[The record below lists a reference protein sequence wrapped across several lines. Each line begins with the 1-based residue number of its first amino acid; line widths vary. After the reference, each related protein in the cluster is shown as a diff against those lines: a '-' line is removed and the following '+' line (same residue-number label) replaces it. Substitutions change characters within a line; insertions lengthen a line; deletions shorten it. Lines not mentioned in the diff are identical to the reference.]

1 MTVTP
6 KDPSVQSKKNPP
18 EAGGFFSR
26 QNSEYAGEYYV
37 PEWAVRGLKRG
48 ILYFEGPELYL
59 KQGIVS
65 RHIHYGDY
73 IIRDHRGIIDSFGR
87 ETFEKWYEKIGE

>member
-1 MTVTP
+1 MA
-6 KDPSVQSKKNPP
+6 KYRNKKIIEAFQFDGDFMNSK
-18 EAGGFFSR
+18 
-26 QNSEYAGEYYV
+26 GEYYV

-59 KQGIVS
+59 KQGYVS